1 MQFQFSFHVHLFAIT
16 EASRFVAN
24 INLLA
29 ALSTVGKLKNKSA
42 KFVLLSLS
50 AGPSGIASVLVMWSQ
65 NIFVD
70 YGFQPFCFW
79 PLNLSAFSIQNA
91 VQHLYDSLIMK
102 YWAKNWKFVEILLSS
117 GGQVHAVSLELQ
129 LRVAL
134 QNIFPKVIY

>member
-50 AGPSGIASVLVMWSQ
+50 AGPSGIASVLVM
-65 NIFVD
+65 
-70 YGFQPFCFW
+70 
-79 PLNLSAFSIQNA
+79 
-91 VQHLYDSLIMK
+91 
-102 YWAKNWKFVEILLSS
+102 
-117 GGQVHAVSLELQ
+117 
-129 LRVAL
+129 
-134 QNIFPKVIY
+134 